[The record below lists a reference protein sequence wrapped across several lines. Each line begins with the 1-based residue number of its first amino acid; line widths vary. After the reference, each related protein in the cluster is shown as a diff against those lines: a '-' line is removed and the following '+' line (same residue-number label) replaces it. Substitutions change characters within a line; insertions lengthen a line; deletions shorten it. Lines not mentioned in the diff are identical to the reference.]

1 MLAPGPVVKLAT
13 TRSSKEI
20 VKATNDNLAIR
31 DDIFNNDPNKTPEK
45 KILKVVDFDKEN
57 NNENKTKIKI
67 KTF

>member
-1 MLAPGPVVKLAT
+1 MPSPNRK
-13 TRSSKEI
+13 I
-20 VKATNDNLAIR
+20 DN
-31 DDIFNNDPNKTPEK
+31 KVPEK